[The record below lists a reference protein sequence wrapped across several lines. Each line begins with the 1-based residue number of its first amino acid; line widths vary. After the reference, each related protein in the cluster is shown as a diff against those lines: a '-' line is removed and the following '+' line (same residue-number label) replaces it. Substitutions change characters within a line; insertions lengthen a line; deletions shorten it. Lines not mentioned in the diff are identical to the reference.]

1 MRLLGSNSD
10 GRAWEHTPLPT
21 KQSHQL
27 SLESSDI
34 CLHKFWVKQAYEG
47 LSLEGL
53 VFLCPLSSG
62 LKSVQSLS
70 LSFSYNK
77 MPGSFFS
84 QRVCLFV
91 SGDWKEGSLGCCH
104 WRHHVLEHGIFA
116 TCRGQ
121 ILTPHFWSQ
130 FMWKGVSDLFE
141 VDLGWRHVWVCM
153 WCHPFLLFFF
163 FKTPGLWGCST
174 CDLALDEN
182 GMSFHGCRE
191 PSCPSF
197 SGHTLICVS

>member
-1 MRLLGSNSD
+1 MNFRRIESLYKFLIILLCFVCVHGIWIWVHTCEDQRTIFRNPFSPSTMRLLGSNSE
-10 GRAWEHTPLPT
+10 RWAWEHTLLPT

-27 SLESSDI
+27 FLESSDT
-34 CLHKFWVKQAYEG
+34 CLHKYWVKQAYEG

-53 VFLCPLSSG
+53 VFLCSLSSV
-62 LKSVQSLS
+62 LKPVQSLS

-77 MPGSFFS
+77 MSGSLFS
-84 QRVCLFV
+84 QRVCVFV

-130 FMWKGVSDLFE
+130 FMWSESV
-141 VDLGWRHVWVCM
+141 
-153 WCHPFLLFFF
+153 
-163 FKTPGLWGCST
+163 
-174 CDLALDEN
+174 
-182 GMSFHGCRE
+182 
-191 PSCPSF
+191 
-197 SGHTLICVS
+197 ICLR